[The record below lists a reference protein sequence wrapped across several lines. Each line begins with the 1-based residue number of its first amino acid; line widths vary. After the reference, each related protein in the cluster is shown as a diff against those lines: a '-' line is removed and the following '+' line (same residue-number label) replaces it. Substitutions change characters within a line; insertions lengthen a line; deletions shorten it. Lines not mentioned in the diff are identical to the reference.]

1 MKKLSLMSGL
11 KTILS
16 IKAVVMNNKQALEY
30 LKSELCFIFNTRFRY
45 FDFEIFNLLE
55 KKIQILQKL
64 PDFEREIKE
73 LLAILESNKN
83 FFLKRILS
91 LKKNKKANSF
101 KCL

>member
-30 LKSELCFIFNTRFRY
+30 LKSKLCFIFNTRFRY

-73 LLAILESNKN
+73 LLVILESNKKL
-83 FFLKRILS
+83 F
-91 LKKNKKANSF
+91 LKKNTFIKKEQ
-101 KCL
+101 KRQILL

>member
-64 PDFEREIKE
+64 PDFERETKE
-73 LLAILESNKN
+73 LLAILESNKKL
-83 FFLKRILS
+83 F
-91 LKKNKKANSF
+91 LKKNTFIKKEQ
-101 KCL
+101 KRQILL